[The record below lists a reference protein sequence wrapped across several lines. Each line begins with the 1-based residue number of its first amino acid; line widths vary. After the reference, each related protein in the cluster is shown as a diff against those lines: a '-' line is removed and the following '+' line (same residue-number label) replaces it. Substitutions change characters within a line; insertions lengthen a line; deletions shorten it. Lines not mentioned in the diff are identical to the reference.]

1 MYIINFKNTL
11 LLKIANH
18 LTMKG
23 CHKPSMCKK
32 KKAISVKC
40 NKAKHNK
47 MKYAYNPVKNEQRTC
62 ISNSP
67 KNIPMWPISI

>member
-1 MYIINFKNTL
+1 MYIINLKI
-11 LLKIANH
+11 LLKTANH

-32 KKAISVKC
+32 NANSMKR

-47 MKYAYNPVKNEQRTC
+47 MKYAYNPVKNEQRIC
-62 ISNSP
+62 INSSP